1 MVYRSAQRA
10 NQIYLAL
17 EDQMRGRWKLSAWL
31 VRRASVS
38 NRDSERGI
46 ANVKIFMRS
55 RSRQD
60 MRMRVLLCRSSTSL
74 RTLQRHG
81 IVWPR
86 ARLGINTEAHSCP
99 LMQATSRAYS
109 RQMLEATAILKDI
122 YHANGC
128 IKSTSSAQHYY
139 RCQRAMSSR
148 CSAQVGPGPRSSLCR
163 HTSSTRP
170 GSREV

>member
-1 MVYRSAQRA
+1 MTGACRHRGRLLLKLAMALDKIGEDPYPYRLGMVYPSAQRA

-17 EDQMRGRWKLSAWL
+17 EPEMRGRWKLSAWL

-60 MRMRVLLCRSSTSL
+60 MSMRVLLCRSSTSL

-86 ARLGINTEAHSCP
+86 ARL
-99 LMQATSRAYS
+99 
-109 RQMLEATAILKDI
+109 
-122 YHANGC
+122 
-128 IKSTSSAQHYY
+128 
-139 RCQRAMSSR
+139 
-148 CSAQVGPGPRSSLCR
+148 PGWLQTPR
-163 HTSSTRP
+163 HTLLPANASHFKGLFTADA
-170 GSREV
+170 